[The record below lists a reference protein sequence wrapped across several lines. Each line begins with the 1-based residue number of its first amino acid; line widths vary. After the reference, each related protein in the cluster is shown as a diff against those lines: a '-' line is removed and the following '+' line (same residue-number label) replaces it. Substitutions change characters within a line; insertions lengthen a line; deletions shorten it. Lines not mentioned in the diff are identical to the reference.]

1 MRFVSIPARNL
12 SRRPVRSALTALGVA
27 LAVAGF
33 VVLTG
38 FSRGMERAWTTSLI
52 ERDVQMTAVP
62 RGTVQ
67 ILTASI
73 DEPVAARV
81 AAFEGVRDA
90 SAELA
95 DMILLPSGQ
104 PVFVVGWPPQSFLW
118 GTLRLSAG
126 SLRDAMPPDGAVLGQ
141 GLASVL
147 RLGPGATLALLS
159 ARLSVRAVFRPNG
172 VINNNMVIVPLPT
185 LQRLLHRP
193 GKVTVLD
200 LRLAQPGDPVQVKTV
215 RTRLTAAFP
224 DLTFTE
230 TRSVADSDTILR
242 LIRAMAWGISLIAL
256 AMGLFTILNTLLMS
270 VTERTR
276 EFGVLSALG
285 WSPGRVLAMVVI
297 EGLVLSAAGGAVG
310 IVLGVAGLRWL
321 AEAPLLRGL
330 VEPETGA
337 RLLLEVAAVTLV
349 LGVAGSLYP
358 AGRAVRVQ
366 PVDALRYE

>member
-1 MRFVSIPARNL
+1 MHFVSIPARNL
-12 SRRPVRSALTALGVA
+12 SRRPVRSILTALGVA
-27 LAVAGF
+27 IAVAGF

-62 RGTVQ
+62 RGTVE

-73 DEPVAARV
+73 DESVTARLAAVA
-81 AAFEGVRDA
+81 GVRDA

-95 DMILLPSGQ
+95 DMVMLPSGQ
-104 PVFVVGWPPQSFLW
+104 PVLVVGWPPGSFLW
-118 GTLRLSAG
+118 ATLRLSAG
-126 SLRDAMPPDGAVLGQ
+126 RLPAAMPPDGVVLGQ
-141 GLASVL
+141 GLAGAL
-147 RLGPGATLALLS
+147 RLGPGDTLHLLG
-159 ARLSVRAVFRPNG
+159 APLAVGAVFRPSG

-185 LQRLLHRP
+185 LQRLLNRP

-200 LRLAQPGDPVQVKTV
+200 LRLAQPGDPGQVNVV
-215 RTRLTAAFP
+215 RARLAAAFP

-230 TRSVADSDTILR
+230 TRSVADNNDILR

-256 AMGLFTILNTLLMS
+256 AMGLFAVLNTLLMS
-270 VTERTR
+270 VTERVR

-297 EGLVLSAAGGAVG
+297 EGLVLSVAGSAAG
-310 IVLGVAGLRWL
+310 IVLGIGGLRWL
-321 AEAPLLRGL
+321 AQAPMLRGI

-337 RLLLEVAAVTLV
+337 RLLVEVAVVTLV

-358 AGRAVRVQ
+358 AARAVRIQ
-366 PVDALRYE
+366 PVDALKYE